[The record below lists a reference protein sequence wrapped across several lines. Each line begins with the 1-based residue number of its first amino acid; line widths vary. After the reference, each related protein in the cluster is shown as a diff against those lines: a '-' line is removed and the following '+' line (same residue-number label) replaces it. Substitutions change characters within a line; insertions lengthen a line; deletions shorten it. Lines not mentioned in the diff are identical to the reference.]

1 MAWQNRT
8 CRPEGTRFGR
18 RKEFRPPNLPPNLP
32 EFRLWKG
39 LSAAEGA
46 AESALFS
53 PPLHEFYDCLS
64 DVLEG
69 FWGVVYELFRVC
81 WHLIRVHLCRIGPEG
96 SRRPSVLAVAES
108 VQRLP
113 EVSRT
118 KLNLLFYEIKCLK
131 HVHASCLYVI
141 G

>member
-1 MAWQNRT
+1 MHEKLSSALLGRT
-8 CRPEGTRFGR
+8 QVPL
-18 RKEFRPPNLPPNLP
+18 KVP
-32 EFRLWKG
+32 EFRLWREG
-39 LSAAEGA
+39 SAAEGA
-46 AESALFS
+46 AESALSSLFKVV
-53 PPLHEFYDCLS
+53 FYACLS

-96 SRRPSVLAVAES
+96 PRRPSVLAVAES

-131 HVHASCLYVI
+131 HAHASCLYVI